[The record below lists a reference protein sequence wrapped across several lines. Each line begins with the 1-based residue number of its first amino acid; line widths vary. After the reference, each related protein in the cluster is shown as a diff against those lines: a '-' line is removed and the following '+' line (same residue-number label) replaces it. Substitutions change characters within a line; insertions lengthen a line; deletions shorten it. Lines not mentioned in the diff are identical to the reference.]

1 MYNEEMSKQELQDQ
15 VAELMEQRDEI
26 QAEALRLEDSNQL
39 LANSN
44 HDLEKRLQSVQKA
57 LDQIAAAG
65 GHTNRSEELMFGKTQ
80 RDEMAMLENNSE
92 GAAMFG
98 IENDYGDES

>member
-1 MYNEEMSKQELQDQ
+1 MI
-15 VAELMEQRDEI
+15 EQRDEI

-65 GHTNRSEELMFGKTQ
+65 GHTQRSEEMLFGKTQ

-98 IENDYGDES
+98 LEKDCGSES